1 MATGRAAGLP
11 DQQLLYH
18 NLRVAFALFMYNRLM
33 KRKLN
38 VLFIAAE
45 ADPFIKVGGL
55 GDVAGSLPRALRH
68 VSPGAELDVRLVIPF
83 HSAIRSENLDLKREA
98 VFSIPREGGDVPAQV
113 FRVDMDNV
121 PVYLIAGEP
130 INAYSEVYTS
140 DTRADGFK
148 YTFFSLAALELAR
161 VLNWRPDI
169 LHANDWHTAPAVY
182 ALRLRRDQD
191 DFFKNTRAV
200 LGIHN
205 LVYTGK
211 SASDA
216 LRAHGLPPV
225 LDGSLPDWA
234 EHVPLALGLWAA
246 DSLAAVSPT
255 YAQEILT
262 PEFGAGLDAYLRTRR
277 NVITGIVNGID
288 ETMWDPSTDSALD
301 ATFTAETLDRRAAN
315 KTALQTRCNFAPH
328 PDVPL
333 LAMVTRMD
341 PQKGVDIA
349 LDALRLLP
357 DDLPWQAVILGTG
370 VHFVEEA
377 ARRLEADLPDRVCA
391 IIRYDGKL
399 SRQIYA
405 GADLLLMPS
414 RYEPC
419 GLAQMIAMRYGCL
432 PLVRATGGLRD
443 TVQDGQTGFVF
454 AGHSPEAMSESLRR
468 AIQAF
473 GGAPAWRQMQQAGM
487 AQDFSWDKSAREY
500 LKLYQSLLA

>member
-1 MATGRAAGLP
+1 M
-11 DQQLLYH
+11 QQ
-18 NLRVAFALFMYNRLM
+18 
-33 KRKLN
+33 KLN

-55 GDVAGSLPRALRH
+55 GDVAGSLPRVLRQ
-68 VSPGAELDVRLVIPF
+68 VTGEIALDVRLVIPF
-83 HSAIRSENLDLKREA
+83 HRAIRTEGLDLKREA
-98 VFSIPREGGDVPAQV
+98 VFTISRAGGDVPVQV
-113 FRVDMDNV
+113 FSVQSGGV

-130 INAYSEVYTS
+130 ISANAEVYTS
-140 DTRADGFK
+140 DTLADGAK
-148 YTFFSLAALELAR
+148 YTFFSLAALQL
-161 VLNWRPDI
+161 VKILNWRPDI
-169 LHANDWHTAPAVY
+169 IHANDWHTAPAVY
-182 ALRLRRDQD
+182 ALRLSRESD
-191 DFFKNTRAV
+191 DFFKNTRSV

-211 SASDA
+211 GASDA
-216 LRAHGLPPV
+216 LYAYGLPPV
-225 LDGSLPDWA
+225 QDGSLPDWA

-277 NVITGIVNGID
+277 EVITGIVNGID
-288 ETMWDPSTDSALD
+288 ESMWDPATDTALLAKFDSTSL
-301 ATFTAETLDRRAAN
+301 ERRAEN
-315 KTALQTRCNFAPH
+315 KTALQERFGLAQDPS
-328 PDVPL
+328 VPL

-349 LDALRLLP
+349 LDALRLLS
-357 DDLPWQAVILGTG
+357 DLPWQAVILGTG
-370 VHFVEEA
+370 VNFVEEA
-377 ARRLEADLPDRVCA
+377 ARRLEADLPERVCA

-399 SRQIYA
+399 SRQLYA
-405 GADLLLMPS
+405 GADLFLMPS

-419 GLAQMIAMRYGCL
+419 GLSQMIAMRYGCV

-454 AGHSPEAMSESLRR
+454 YGRSPEAMSECLRR
-468 AIQAF
+468 AIQSF
-473 GGAPAWRQMQQAGM
+473 DDKPAWRTLQQNGM

-500 LKLYQSLLA
+500 VRLYLSLVT